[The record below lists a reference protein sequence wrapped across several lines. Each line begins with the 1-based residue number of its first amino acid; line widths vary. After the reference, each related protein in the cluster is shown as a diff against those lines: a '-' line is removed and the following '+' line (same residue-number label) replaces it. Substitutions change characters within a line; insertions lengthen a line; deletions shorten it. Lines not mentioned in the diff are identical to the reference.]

1 MDACYSMHKGI
12 ISKNVAVIPCGVT
25 NTTNPHVTCC
35 VRGDWCM
42 SDSICHFN
50 NTDGGGGSGYY
61 RADCTDPTLTD
72 PACATRCGSRKL
84 SDIRYN
90 SSSGFWGCCNYDA
103 DGKVDCD
110 GPSTEI
116 FPGPDPANLVQLQ
129 YLPEEG
135 TPTYAVS
142 DVAEASVDDSNST
155 VSASDSNEDE
165 SGSSSA
171 SSVSIGAA
179 IGGGVGA
186 GLGLFFILV
195 AVFWVVRRRKRTVRG
210 FGKGTASAA
219 SVERHQ
225 SPTTQIQLHELGK
238 STSRIPEPGELE
250 GDYDRRF

>member
-50 NTDGGGGSGYY
+50 NTDGDSGYY
-61 RADCTDPTLTD
+61 RADCTDPTLQD

-116 FPGPDPANLVQLQ
+116 FPGPDPADLVQIQ

-135 TPTYAVS
+135 TPTYSAGDTTDTSTNGTINTSSGS
-142 DVAEASVDDSNST
+142 DGT
-155 VSASDSNEDE
+155 DE
-165 SGSSSA
+165 STSESS

-179 IGGGVGA
+179 VGGGVGA
-186 GLGLFFILV
+186 GLGLFFILF
-195 AVFWVVRRRKRTVRG
+195 AVMFLVRRRRRT
-210 FGKGTASAA
+210 GKEVEKG
-219 SVERHQ
+219 SVYPAQEEEIRRQ
-225 SPTTQIQLHELGK
+225 YQARSIHELGK
-238 STSRIPEPGELE
+238 TDSRIQAGELE
-250 GDYDRRF
+250 GDYSRRF

>member
-50 NTDGGGGSGYY
+50 NTEGESGYY

-103 DGKVDCD
+103 NGTVDCD

-116 FPGPDPANLVQLQ
+116 FPGPDPADLVQLQ

-135 TPTYAVS
+135 TPTYAV
-142 DVAEASVDDSNST
+142 AAASATSVNSST
-155 VSASDSNEDE
+155 VSASGEGENS
-165 SGSSSA
+165 SGSSS
-171 SSVSIGAA
+171 VSFGAA
-179 IGGGVGA
+179 VGGGVGA
-186 GLGLFFILV
+186 GLGLFFILI
-195 AVFWVVRRRKRTVRG
+195 AVFWLVRRRRRAG
-210 FGKGTASAA
+210 GEAEKGAVYVKEEEEPPRPVSQ
-219 SVERHQ
+219 RM
-225 SPTTQIQLHELGK
+225 IYELGK
-238 STSRIPEPGELE
+238 TSRIPEPGELE